1 MFKKIRALIEPLN
14 LDKVEEAL
22 EGLGVK
28 EVTISKCKNF
38 GPQLGPARI
47 SRGKK
52 LSTDFL
58 SELRLE
64 IIVDQEMAA
73 RVIETIQRADRTGW
87 NKDGKI
93 SVMPIEAALLI

>member
-1 MFKKIRALIEPLN
+1 MFKEIRAFIKPLN
-14 LDKVEEAL
+14 LNKVKQAL

-38 GPQLGPARI
+38 GPQIGPAMI

-64 IIVDQEMAA
+64 MVVDQEMAA
-73 RVIETIQRADRTGW
+73 RVIETIQKADGAGREKG
-87 NKDGKI
+87 GKI
-93 SVMPIEAALLI
+93 SILTIEEALRI

>member
-14 LDKVEEAL
+14 LNKIEEAL

-28 EVTISKCKNF
+28 EVTISKCRNF
-38 GPQLGPARI
+38 GAEIGSARI

-64 IIVDQEMAA
+64 MVVDQEMAA
-73 RVIETIQRADRTGW
+73 RVIETIQKAQRTNTTEDCKVFVLPVEKAIW
-87 NKDGKI
+87 I
-93 SVMPIEAALLI
+93 